1 MCTINRTCPL
11 YFLGDGGGTC
21 GETLSHFI
29 TLTLLLWCF
38 IDGSMYYNVYYMYP
52 LPARQKQKQSILKK
66 KNFLCTDFFFHPLEL
81 WTSIVE
87 LETEKRE

>member
-38 IDGSMYYNVYYMYP
+38 IDGSMYYNVYYP
-52 LPARQKQKQSILKK
+52 LHVPARQKQKE
-66 KNFLCTDFFFHPLEL
+66 NFEEKRLFIHRFFSHPLEL
-81 WTSIVE
+81 
-87 LETEKRE
+87 KYRARN